1 MKKCLSLMLCLIMLA
16 SLIVPARAAEG
27 PRIIFTEESYY
38 APGFT
43 VEVDKGETLLSCYNY
58 GTSDIYNAYLEG
70 RVQYYWMRNDSYYA
84 DGPSITIREED
95 RGCSFYCLAA
105 IYGDEDHIQQIGAL
119 YSDSFFVPN
128 DLVEPEIPEITT
140 EYLPH
145 AVVGQEYY
153 FKLECTDPDVHYSL
167 FRSSLPDGMYLT
179 QHGEI
184 EGTPTEAGMWYVVIM
199 ATPEAGED
207 YATTAEFEFYVDEEG
222 TGYSMEIMRL
232 PSKLTYYLGETFDM
246 TGAWVRIWT
255 PDGYLDSFDGE
266 YLDYFQGPLENLGER
281 RIKLRYMD
289 AMEIIYIDVVENPN
303 AEYHTVTYYLG
314 GDLFEEM
321 EVRHGA
327 CAEDLLVPEVE
338 GMAFTGWLTEEGEYY
353 DFSAPVTGDVEVY
366 GAYGYVV
373 ALCFGIDDP
382 VGWQVVEP
390 GKCAVE
396 PEPPAQEGKEFLGW
410 YTEFTGGVKFDFST
424 PITGNINL
432 YARFVDATPFTDVPV
447 DSFYYAPVL
456 WALEN
461 GITAGAT
468 PTTFNPG
475 GPCLRAQVVTFL
487 WRAEGQP
494 ALTHYSNPFTDVGP
508 KDFFFI
514 PVQWAVANKITSG
527 TSATTFGPLE
537 NCNRAAV
544 VTFLWRAAG
553 CPEPKAV
560 NNPFVDV
567 KSTDFFYKS
576 VLWAVE
582 NGITAGLDATHFGP
596 TTGCNR
602 AQVVTFLYRAYN

>member
-1 MKKCLSLMLCLIMLA
+1 MKKCLSLMLCLVMLA
-16 SLIVPARAAEG
+16 SLIVPARAADG

-43 VEVDKGETLLSCYNY
+43 VEVDEGATLLSCYNY

-153 FKLECTDPDVHYSL
+153 FQLECTDPDVHYSL

-255 PDGYLDSFDGE
+255 PEGYLDSYDGE
-266 YLDYFQGPLENLGER
+266 YLDYYTGPLENLGER

-289 AMEIIYIDVVENPN
+289 AMEIIYIDVVEDPN
-303 AEYHTVTYYLG
+303 AAYHTVTYYLEG
-314 GDLFEEM
+314 NLYEEM
-321 EVRHGA
+321 EVRDGDY
-327 CAEDLLVPEVE
+327 AEDLLVPEVE
-338 GMAFTGWLTEEGEYY
+338 GMAFKGWLTEEGEYY
-353 DFSAPVTGDVEVY
+353 DFSAPVTGDVELY
-366 GAYGYVV
+366 GVYGYVV

-390 GKCAVE
+390 GKCAIE
-396 PEPPAQEGKEFLGW
+396 PEPPYQEGKEFLGW

-468 PTTFNPG
+468 ATTFNPG

-494 ALTHYSNPFTDVGP
+494 ALTHYNNPFTDVGP
-508 KDFFFI
+508 NDFFFI
-514 PVQWAVANKITSG
+514 PVQWAVANSITSG
-527 TSATTFGPLE
+527 TSATTFGPME

-567 KSTDFFYKS
+567 KSTDFFYKP

-596 TTGCNR
+596 TSGCNR

>member
-1 MKKCLSLMLCLIMLA
+1 MKRIISFLLCVMLLA
-16 SLIVPARAAEG
+16 SLTVPVSAASPE
-27 PRIIFTEESYY
+27 IIFTDDS
-38 APGFT
+38 GFT
-43 VEVDKGETLLSCYNY
+43 PGCTVTVDKSETLLSCYNN

-70 RVQYYWMRNDSYYA
+70 DVQYYWMRNDSYYA

-95 RGCSFYCLAA
+95 RCCSFYCVAA
-105 IYGDEDHIQQIGAL
+105 LYADEDHIQQIGTI

-128 DLVEPEIPEITT
+128 DLVEPEIPEIITD
-140 EYLPH
+140 YLPN

-153 FKLECTDPDVHYSL
+153 FQLECTDPDVHYSL

-184 EGTPTEAGMWYVVIM
+184 EGTPTKAGMWYVVIM

-207 YATTAEFEFYVDEEG
+207 YATTAEFEFYVVEDG
-222 TGYSMEIMRL
+222 PDYTLEIMRL
-232 PSKLTYYLGETFDM
+232 PNKLTYYLGESFDM

-255 PDGYLDSFDGE
+255 PEGYLDSFDGE
-266 YLDYFQGPLENLGER
+266 YLDYYTGPLENLGER
-281 RIKLRYMD
+281 RIKIRYMD

-303 AEYHTVTYYLG
+303 AEYHTVTYYLD
-314 GDLFEEM
+314 GDLYEEM
-321 EVRHGA
+321 EVRHGE

-338 GMAFTGWLTEEGEYY
+338 GKSFTGWLTADGEYY
-353 DFSAPVTGDVEVY
+353 DFSAPVTEDVELY
-366 GAYGYVV
+366 AIYGYAVV
-373 ALCFGIDDP
+373 LCFGDSPI
-382 VGWQVVEP
+382 GAQVVEE
-390 GKCAVE
+390 GQCAVE
-396 PEPPAQEGKEFLGW
+396 PEPPAQEGKIFLGW
-410 YTEFTGGVKFDFST
+410 FTADGELYDFST
-424 PITGNINL
+424 PVTHEIWL
-432 YARFVDATPFTDVPV
+432 YARWQDAPVFSDVPA
-447 DSFYYAPVL
+447 DSFYYEPVL

-461 GITAGAT
+461 GITTGASA
-468 PTTFNPG
+468 TTFNPD

-494 ALTHYSNPFTDVGP
+494 ALTHYNNPFTDVGP
-508 KDFFFI
+508 NDFFFV
-514 PVQWAVANKITSG
+514 PVQWAVAEGITNG
-527 TSATTFGPLE
+527 TSATTFGSYD

-567 KSTDFFYKS
+567 KTTDFFYKA

-582 NGITAGLDATHFGP
+582 NGITNGLDATHFGP
-596 TTGCNR
+596 AAGCNR

>member
-1 MKKCLSLMLCLIMLA
+1 MKKCLSLMLCLVMLA
-16 SLIVPARAAEG
+16 SLIVPARAADG

-43 VEVDKGETLLSCYNY
+43 VEVDEGATLMSCYNN

-153 FKLECTDPDVHYSL
+153 FQLECTDPDVHYSL

-255 PDGYLDSFDGE
+255 PEGYLDSYDGE
-266 YLDYFQGPLENLGER
+266 YLDYYTGPLENLGER

-289 AMEIIYIDVVENPN
+289 AMEIIYINVVEDPN
-303 AEYHTVTYYLG
+303 AEYHTVAYYLEG
-314 GDLFEEM
+314 NLYEEM
-321 EVRHGA
+321 EVRDGDY
-327 CAEDLLVPEVE
+327 AEDLLVPEVE
-338 GMAFTGWLTEEGEYY
+338 GMAFKGWLTEEGEYY
-353 DFSAPVTGDVEVY
+353 DFSAPVTGDLELY
-366 GAYGYVV
+366 GVYGYVV

-390 GKCAVE
+390 GKCAIE
-396 PEPPAQEGKEFLGW
+396 PEPPYQEGKEFLGW

-468 PTTFNPG
+468 PTTFDPN

-494 ALTHYSNPFTDVGP
+494 ALTHYNNPFTDVGP

-560 NNPFVDV
+560 RNPFVDV
-567 KSTDFFYKS
+567 KSTDFFYKP
-576 VLWAVE
+576 VLWTVE

-596 TTGCNR
+596 TTACNR

>member
-1 MKKCLSLMLCLIMLA
+1 MKKCLSLMLCLVMLA
-16 SLIVPARAAEG
+16 SLIVPARASDG

-43 VEVDKGETLLSCYNY
+43 VEVDEGATLLSCYNY

-105 IYGDEDHIQQIGAL
+105 IYGDEDHIQQIGTL

-153 FKLECTDPDVHYSL
+153 FQLECTDPDVHYSL

-255 PDGYLDSFDGE
+255 PEGYLDSYDGE
-266 YLDYFQGPLENLGER
+266 YLDYYTGPLENLGER

-289 AMEIIYIDVVENPN
+289 AMEIIYIDVVEDPN
-303 AEYHTVTYYLG
+303 AEYHTVTYYLEG
-314 GDLFEEM
+314 NLYEEM
-321 EVRHGA
+321 EVRDGDY
-327 CAEDLLVPEVE
+327 AEDLLVPEVE
-338 GMAFTGWLTEEGEYY
+338 GMAFKGWLTEEGEYY
-353 DFSAPVTGDVEVY
+353 DFSAPVTGDLELY
-366 GAYGYVV
+366 GVYGYVV

-390 GKCAVE
+390 GKCAIE
-396 PEPPAQEGKEFLGW
+396 PEPPYQEGKEFLGW

-494 ALTHYSNPFTDVGP
+494 ALTHYNNPFTDVGP

-553 CPEPKAV
+553 CPEPKAAH
-560 NNPFVDV
+560 NPFVDV

-596 TTGCNR
+596 TSGCNR

>member
-1 MKKCLSLMLCLIMLA
+1 MKRIISFLLCVMLLA
-16 SLIVPARAAEG
+16 SLTVPVSAAE
-27 PRIIFTEESYY
+27 PEIIFTDESFYH
-38 APGFT
+38 PGFT
-43 VEVDKGETLLSCYNY
+43 MEVDKGKTLESCYNN

-95 RGCSFYCLAA
+95 RCCSFYCMAA
-105 IYGDEDHIQQIGAL
+105 LYADEDHIQQIGTI

-128 DLVEPEIPEITT
+128 DLVEPEIPEIITD
-140 EYLPH
+140 YLPN

-153 FKLECTDPDVHYSL
+153 FQLECTDPDVHYSL

-207 YATTAEFEFYVDEEG
+207 YATTAEFEFYVVEDG
-222 TGYSMEIMRL
+222 PDYTLEIMRL
-232 PSKLTYYLGETFDM
+232 PNKLTYFSGEYLDM

-255 PDGYLDSFDGE
+255 PEGYLDSYDGE
-266 YLDYFQGPLENLGER
+266 YLGYTDQPLVSIGDHVIDLT
-281 RIKLRYMD
+281 YMD
-289 AMEIIYIDVVENPN
+289 GETSFIVSVRENPN
-303 AEYHTVTYYLG
+303 AEYHTVTYYLD
-314 GDLFEEM
+314 GDLYEEM
-321 EVRHGA
+321 EVRHGEY
-327 CAEDLLVPEVE
+327 AEDLLVPEVE

-353 DFSAPVTGDVEVY
+353 DFSAPVTGDLEVY

-373 ALCFGIDDP
+373 ALCFGIDNP

-390 GKCAVE
+390 GRCAIE

-410 YTEFTGGVKFDFST
+410 YTEFNGGVKFDFST

-432 YARFVDATPFTDVPV
+432 YARFVDATPFADVPA
-447 DSFYYAPVL
+447 DSFYYEPVL

-461 GITAGAT
+461 GITTGASA
-468 PTTFNPG
+468 TTFNPD

-494 ALTHYSNPFTDVGP
+494 ALTHYNNPFTDVGP
-508 KDFFFI
+508 NDFFFV
-514 PVQWAVANKITSG
+514 PVQWAVAEGITNG
-527 TSATTFGPLE
+527 TSATTFGSYD

-567 KSTDFFYKS
+567 KTTDFFYKA

-582 NGITAGLDATHFGP
+582 NGITNGVDATHFGP
-596 TTGCNR
+596 AAGCNR

>member
-1 MKKCLSLMLCLIMLA
+1 MKKCLSLMLCLVMLA

-38 APGFT
+38 EPGFT
-43 VEVDKGETLLSCYNY
+43 MEVDMDATLMSCYNY

-95 RGCSFYCLAA
+95 RCCSFCCLAA
-105 IYGDEDHIQQIGAL
+105 LYADEDHIQQIGAL

-153 FKLECTDPDVHYSL
+153 FQLECTDPDVTYSL

-184 EGTPTEAGMWYVVIM
+184 EGTPTESGFWYVVIM

-232 PSKLTYYLGETFDM
+232 PDKLTYYLGETFDM

-255 PDGYLDSFDGE
+255 PEGYLDSFDGE
-266 YLDYFQGPLENLGER
+266 YLDYYTGPLENLGER

-289 AMEIIYIDVVENPN
+289 AMEIIYIEVVEDPN
-303 AEYHTVTYYLG
+303 AEYHTVTYYLEG
-314 GDLFEEM
+314 QLYEEM
-321 EVRHGA
+321 EVRDGDY
-327 CAEDLLVPEVE
+327 AEDLLVPEME
-338 GMAFTGWLTEEGEYY
+338 GMAFKGWLTEEGEYY
-353 DFSAPVTGDVEVY
+353 DFSAPVTGDLELY
-366 GAYGYVV
+366 GVYGYVV

-390 GKCAVE
+390 GKCAIE
-396 PEPPAQEGKEFLGW
+396 PEPPYQEGKEFLGW

-432 YARFVDATPFTDVPV
+432 YARFADATPFTDVPV
-447 DSFYYAPVL
+447 GSFYYEPVL

-461 GITAGAT
+461 GITTGAT
-468 PTTFNPG
+468 ATTFNPN
-475 GPCLRAQVVTFL
+475 GPCLRAHVVTFL

-494 ALTHYSNPFTDVGP
+494 ALTHYNNPFTDVRP
-508 KDFFFI
+508 NDFFFI
-514 PVQWAVANKITSG
+514 PVQWAVANKITNG
-527 TSATTFGPLE
+527 TSATTFGSYD

-567 KSTDFFYKS
+567 KPTDFFYKA

-582 NGITAGLDATHFGP
+582 CGITNGVDATHFGP
-596 TTGCNR
+596 AAGCNR

>member
-1 MKKCLSLMLCLIMLA
+1 MKRIISFLLCVMLLA
-16 SLIVPARAAEG
+16 SLTVPVSAAE
-27 PRIIFTEESYY
+27 PEIIFTDESFYH
-38 APGFT
+38 PGFT
-43 VEVDKGETLLSCYNY
+43 MEVDKGKTLESCYNN

-95 RGCSFYCLAA
+95 RCCSFYCMAA
-105 IYGDEDHIQQIGAL
+105 LYADEDHIQQIGTI

-128 DLVEPEIPEITT
+128 DLVEPEIPEIITDD
-140 EYLPH
+140 LPN

-153 FKLECTDPDVHYSL
+153 FQLECTDPDVHYSL
-167 FRSSLPDGMYLT
+167 FRSSLPAGMYLT

-207 YATTAEFEFYVDEEG
+207 YATTAEFEFYVVEDG
-222 TGYSMEIMRL
+222 PDYTLEIMRL
-232 PSKLTYYLGETFDM
+232 PNKLTYFSGEYLDM

-255 PDGYLDSFDGE
+255 PEGYLDSYDGE
-266 YLDYFQGPLENLGER
+266 YLGYTDQPLVSIGDHVIDLT
-281 RIKLRYMD
+281 YMD
-289 AMEIIYIDVVENPN
+289 GETSFIVSVRENPN
-303 AEYHTVTYYLG
+303 AEYHTVTYYLD
-314 GDLFEEM
+314 GDLYEEM
-321 EVRHGA
+321 EVRHGEY
-327 CAEDLLVPEVE
+327 AEDLLVPEVE

-353 DFSAPVTGDVEVY
+353 DFSAPVTGDLEVY

-373 ALCFGIDDP
+373 ALCFGIDNP

-390 GKCAVE
+390 GRCAIE

-410 YTEFTGGVKFDFST
+410 YTEFNGGVKFDFST

-432 YARFVDATPFTDVPV
+432 YARFVDATPFADVPA
-447 DSFYYAPVL
+447 DSFYYEPVL

-461 GITAGAT
+461 GITTGASA
-468 PTTFNPG
+468 TTFNPD

-494 ALTHYSNPFTDVGP
+494 ALTHYNNPFTDVGP
-508 KDFFFI
+508 NDFFFV
-514 PVQWAVANKITSG
+514 PVQWAVAEGITNG
-527 TSATTFGPLE
+527 TSATTFGSYD

-567 KSTDFFYKS
+567 KTTDFFYKA

-582 NGITAGLDATHFGP
+582 NGITNGVDATHFGP
-596 TTGCNR
+596 AAGCNR

>member
-1 MKKCLSLMLCLIMLA
+1 MKRIISFLLCVMLLA
-16 SLIVPARAAEG
+16 SLTVSVSAAE
-27 PRIIFTEESYY
+27 PEIIFTDESFYH
-38 APGFT
+38 PGFT
-43 VEVDKGETLLSCYNY
+43 MEVDKGKTLESCYNN

-95 RGCSFYCLAA
+95 RGCSFYCMAA
-105 IYGDEDHIQQIGAL
+105 LYADEDHIQQIGTI

-128 DLVEPEIPEITT
+128 DLVEPEIPEIITD
-140 EYLPH
+140 YLPN

-153 FKLECTDPDVHYSL
+153 FQLECTDPDVHYSL

-207 YATTAEFEFYVDEEG
+207 YATTAEFEFYVVEDG
-222 TGYSMEIMRL
+222 PDYTLEIMRL
-232 PSKLTYYLGETFDM
+232 PNKLTYYLGESFDM

-255 PDGYLDSFDGE
+255 PEGYLDSFDGE
-266 YLDYFQGPLENLGER
+266 YLDYYTGPLENLGER
-281 RIKLRYMD
+281 RIKIRYMD

-314 GDLFEEM
+314 GDLYEEM
-321 EVRHGA
+321 EVRDGDY
-327 CAEDLLVPEVE
+327 AEDLMVPEVE

-353 DFSAPVTGDVEVY
+353 DFSAPVTEDLEIY

-390 GKCAVE
+390 GRCAIE

-410 YTEFTGGVKFDFST
+410 YTEFNGGVKFDFST
-424 PITGNINL
+424 PITDNINL
-432 YARFVDATPFTDVPV
+432 YARFVDATPFADVPA
-447 DSFYYAPVL
+447 DSFYYEPVL

-461 GITAGAT
+461 GITTGAT
-468 PTTFNPG
+468 ATTFNPG
-475 GPCLRAQVVTFL
+475 GNCLRAHVVTFL
-487 WRAEGQP
+487 HRAEGNP
-494 ALTHYSNPFTDVGP
+494 EPSSTKNPFTDV
-508 KDFFFI
+508 KSSDFFYK
-514 PVQWAVANKITSG
+514 PVLWAVEKGITNG
-527 TSATTFGPLE
+527 TSATTFGSYD

-567 KSTDFFYKS
+567 KTTDFFYKA

-582 NGITAGLDATHFGP
+582 NGITNGVDATHFGP
-596 TTGCNR
+596 TAGCNR

>member
-1 MKKCLSLMLCLIMLA
+1 MKRIISFLLCVMLLA
-16 SLIVPARAAEG
+16 SLAVPVSAAE
-27 PRIIFTEESYY
+27 PEIIFTADS
-38 APGFT
+38 GFT
-43 VEVDKGETLLSCYNY
+43 PGCTVTVDTGETLLSCYNN

-70 RVQYYWMRNDSYYA
+70 DVQYYWMRNDSYYA

-95 RGCSFYCLAA
+95 RCCSFYCMAA
-105 IYGDEDHIQQIGAL
+105 LYADEDHIQQIGTI

-128 DLVEPEIPEITT
+128 DLVEPEIPEIITD
-140 EYLPH
+140 YLPN

-153 FKLECTDPDVHYSL
+153 FQLECTDPDVHYSL

-207 YATTAEFEFYVDEEG
+207 YATTAEFEFYVVEDG
-222 TGYSMEIMRL
+222 PDYTLEIMRL
-232 PSKLTYYLGETFDM
+232 PNKLTYFLGESFDM

-255 PDGYLDSFDGE
+255 PEGYLDSFDGE
-266 YLDYFQGPLENLGER
+266 YLDYYTGPLENLGER
-281 RIKLRYMD
+281 RIKIRYMD

-303 AEYHTVTYYLG
+303 AEYHTVTYYLD
-314 GDLFEEM
+314 GDLYEEM
-321 EVRHGA
+321 EVRDGDY
-327 CAEDLLVPEVE
+327 AEDLLVPEVE
-338 GMAFTGWLTEEGEYY
+338 GMAFTGWLTADGEYY
-353 DFSAPVTGDVEVY
+353 DFSAPVTGDLEVY

-373 ALCFGIDDP
+373 ALCFGIDNP

-410 YTEFTGGVKFDFST
+410 YTEFNGGVKFDFST

-432 YARFVDATPFTDVPV
+432 YARFVDATPFADVPA
-447 DSFYYAPVL
+447 DSFYYEPVL

-461 GITAGAT
+461 GITTGAT
-468 PTTFNPG
+468 ATTFNPG
-475 GPCLRAQVVTFL
+475 GNCLRAHVVTFL
-487 WRAEGQP
+487 HRAEGNP
-494 ALTHYSNPFTDVGP
+494 EPSSTKNPFTDV
-508 KDFFFI
+508 KSSDFFYK
-514 PVQWAVANKITSG
+514 PVLWAVEKGITNG
-527 TSATTFGPLE
+527 TSATTFGSYD

-567 KSTDFFYKS
+567 KTTDFFYKA

-582 NGITAGLDATHFGP
+582 NGITNGVDATHFGP
-596 TTGCNR
+596 AAGCNR

>member
-1 MKKCLSLMLCLIMLA
+1 MKKCLSLMLCLVMLA
-16 SLIVPARAAEG
+16 SLIVPARAADG

-43 VEVDKGETLLSCYNY
+43 VEVDEGATLLSCYNN

-140 EYLPH
+140 ESLPN

-255 PDGYLDSFDGE
+255 PEGYLDSYDGE
-266 YLDYFQGPLENLGER
+266 YLDYYTGPLENLGER

-289 AMEIIYIDVVENPN
+289 AMEIIYINVVEDPN
-303 AEYHTVTYYLG
+303 AEYHSVTYYLG
-314 GDLFEEM
+314 GDIYEEM
-321 EVRHGA
+321 EVRDGDY
-327 CAEDLLVPEVE
+327 AEDLLVPEVE
-338 GMAFTGWLTEEGEYY
+338 GMAFKGWLTEEGEYY
-353 DFSAPVTGDVEVY
+353 DFSAPVTGDLELY
-366 GAYGYVV
+366 GVYGYVV

-390 GKCAVE
+390 GKCAIE
-396 PEPPAQEGKEFLGW
+396 PEPPYQEGKEFLGW

-468 PTTFNPG
+468 PTTFDPN

-487 WRAEGQP
+487 HRAAGSP
-494 ALTHYSNPFTDVGP
+494 NPTSTRNPFTDIGP

-514 PVQWAVANKITSG
+514 PVQWAVANNITSG

-567 KSTDFFYKS
+567 KSTDFFYKP

-596 TTGCNR
+596 TTACNR

>member
-1 MKKCLSLMLCLIMLA
+1 MKRIISFLLCVMLLA
-16 SLIVPARAAEG
+16 SLTVPVSAAE
-27 PRIIFTEESYY
+27 PEIIFTDESFYH
-38 APGFT
+38 PGFT
-43 VEVDKGETLLSCYNY
+43 MEVDKGKTLESCYNN

-95 RGCSFYCLAA
+95 RCCSFYCMAA
-105 IYGDEDHIQQIGAL
+105 LYADEDHIQQIDTI

-128 DLVEPEIPEITT
+128 DLVEPEIPEIITD
-140 EYLPH
+140 YLPN

-153 FKLECTDPDVHYSL
+153 FQLECTDPDVTYSM
-167 FRSSLPDGMYLT
+167 FRSSLPDGLYLT

-207 YATTAEFEFYVDEEG
+207 YATTAEFEFYVVEDG
-222 TGYSMEIMRL
+222 PDYTLEIMRL
-232 PSKLTYYLGETFDM
+232 PNKLTYFSGEYLDM

-255 PDGYLDSFDGE
+255 PEGYLDSYDGE
-266 YLDYFQGPLENLGER
+266 YLSYTDQPLVSIGDHVIDLT
-281 RIKLRYMD
+281 YMD
-289 AMEIIYIDVVENPN
+289 GETSFIVSVRENPN
-303 AEYHTVTYYLG
+303 AEYHTVTYYLD
-314 GDLFEEM
+314 GDLYEEM
-321 EVRHGA
+321 EVRHGEY
-327 CAEDLLVPEVE
+327 AEDLLVPEVE
-338 GMAFTGWLTEEGEYY
+338 GKSFTGWLTADGEYY
-353 DFSAPVTGDVEVY
+353 DFSAPVTEDLELY
-366 GAYGYVV
+366 AIYGYAVV
-373 ALCFGIDDP
+373 LCFGDSPI
-382 VGWQVVEP
+382 GAQVVEE
-390 GKCAVE
+390 GQCAVE
-396 PEPPAQEGKEFLGW
+396 PEPPAQEGKIFLGW
-410 YTEFTGGVKFDFST
+410 FTADGELYDFST
-424 PITGNINL
+424 PVTHEIWL
-432 YARFVDATPFTDVPV
+432 YARWKDEPVFSDVPA
-447 DSFYYAPVL
+447 DSFYYEPVL

-461 GITAGAT
+461 GITTGASA
-468 PTTFNPG
+468 TTFNPD

-494 ALTHYSNPFTDVGP
+494 ALTHYNNPFTDVGP
-508 KDFFFI
+508 NDFFFV
-514 PVQWAVANKITSG
+514 PVQWAVAEGITNG
-527 TSATTFGPLE
+527 TTPTTFGSYD

-567 KSTDFFYKS
+567 KTTDFFYKA

-582 NGITAGLDATHFGP
+582 NGITNGVDATHFGP
-596 TTGCNR
+596 TTNCNR